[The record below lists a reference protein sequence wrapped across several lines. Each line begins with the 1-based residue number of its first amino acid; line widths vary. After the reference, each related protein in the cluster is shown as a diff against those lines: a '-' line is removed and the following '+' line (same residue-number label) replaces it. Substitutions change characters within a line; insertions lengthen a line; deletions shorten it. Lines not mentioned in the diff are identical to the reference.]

1 MKQFCSNCWQNPPV
15 TATVHYFHHY
25 HFHYHYKMDLY
36 CLKIILTIT
45 RCNMIPCLFQLNFVF
60 LLPAYIFSLVLFEA
74 FRFLRLVKGLR
85 ILFTTIRHILDVLFI
100 LIIYIYSYLHSLY
113 FLIYT
118 NLLILIYTY
127 LSILYLYTIT

>member
-1 MKQFCSNCWQNPPV
+1 MKQFCNNCWQNPPV
-15 TATVHYFHHY
+15 TAAVHYFHHY

-85 ILFTTIRHILDVLFI
+85 VLFTTIRHILDVLFI